1 VANTAANRR
10 LTFGIRGRS
19 GAARAQLQGLVVFA
33 LGLALTSGAL
43 WGLHAVTT
51 PSRAA
56 EVALLL
62 VANALAT
69 LLRFV
74 LFRGWV
80 FRPRI
85 PSTTSDGPAVLEMET
100 AR

>member
-1 VANTAANRR
+1 M
-10 LTFGIRGRS
+10 FG
-19 GAARAQLQGLVVFA
+19 

-51 PSRAA
+51 PSRTA

-62 VANALAT
+62 AANAAAT
-69 LLRFV
+69 LLRFL

-80 FRPRI
+80 FRPRTR
-85 PSTTSDGPAVLEMET
+85 STTPDGEHAVLEMEI